1 VRPAFRFILAVLSA
15 LVVAHGAGECLRG
28 QSVTSDPLYVNWRNY
43 YIAAD
48 GNNYHMMPNIHD
60 MAWKAVPILR
70 AFVYDYE
77 LTRDISRI
85 AAVIDRLEYMYSHRL
100 PNYQGDLGWVEAGYG
115 PPADGTEH
123 PSDSA
128 RILRCF
134 LHLADVV
141 LRDPQLSGYEPYA
154 NKYIALGAEHYD
166 RFRPYFSEVDPAQG
180 SGSVQRWPTYNPP
193 GSRPG
198 ETMGNNK
205 EADYARFLL
214 RMYDLTGQQKYLDD
228 AMAIGEWFKSQCRLD
243 VGADAYWWHYWD
255 PAGSW
260 DAGPYAGWAHW
271 TWTDH
276 KGGYSSLCASM
287 VARLF
292 NRGVVY
298 STEDMQRYVNSQLLL
313 AWQGDHDPPTFWLN
327 DGTMPDYSRGFYGSL
342 CPALIRY
349 TGMTPAGYPT
359 LDSLMQEIWDADGR
373 GNRWSDLGR
382 APTYLMWQ
390 YGSVIP
396 GGPAAVSWTGQV
408 NHGPAGE
415 VSTALDAGGVY
426 SRIGGLR
433 RVQVTFASPLS
444 GYVEQAAALSI
455 VGQVNG
461 NQSSRISGHWLNA
474 ARTVLTVQLSS
485 DLPDGDIYTVSLASQ
500 VRNLAEQ
507 RASGVTSLELKV
519 LAGDVDG
526 SGRVTAADMRAVRMQ
541 AGRPVDATTARFDVD
556 RSGAISTADMLAV
569 RNRVGAALP

>member
-1 VRPAFRFILAVLSA
+1 MRSAVCSIVAALLALAAMFCSA
-15 LVVAHGAGECLRG
+15 DDALAQG
-28 QSVTSDPLYVNWRNY
+28 VTSDPLFVNWRNY

-48 GNNYHMMPNIHD
+48 GSNYHMMPNVHD
-60 MAWKAVPILR
+60 TAWKAVPILH

-85 AAVIDRLEYMYSHRL
+85 PAVIDRLEYMYSHRL
-100 PNYQGDLGWVEAGYG
+100 PNYEGDLGWVEAGYG

-134 LHLADVV
+134 LHLAEVV
-141 LRDPQLSGYEPYA
+141 LGDPQLSGYAPYA

-193 GSRPG
+193 DTRAG

-228 AMAIGEWFKSQCRLD
+228 AMAIGEWFKSQCRLNTT
-243 VGADAYWWHYWD
+243 ADAYWWHYWD

-276 KGGYSSLCASM
+276 KGGYSSLCVSM
-287 VARLF
+287 VTRLF
-292 NRGVVY
+292 DRGLVY
-298 STEDMQRYVNSQLLL
+298 SNEDMQRYVNSQLLL
-313 AWQGDHDPPTFWLN
+313 AWQGDHNPPTFWLN
-327 DGTMPDYSRGFYGSL
+327 DGSIPDYSRAFYGSL
-342 CPALIRY
+342 YPALIRY
-349 TGMTPAGYPT
+349 TAMTPAGYST
-359 LDSLMQEIWDADGR
+359 LDSLMQEIWDTEGR

-382 APTYLMWQ
+382 GPTYLLWQ
-390 YGSVIP
+390 YGSAIP

-408 NHGPAGE
+408 NHGAAGE

-433 RVQVTFASPLS
+433 RIRVTFASGLS

-455 VGQVNG
+455 VGHVNG
-461 NQSSRISGHWLNA
+461 NQSSRIGGHWLDA
-474 ARTVLTVQLSS
+474 ARTVLTVELNS
-485 DLPDGDIYTVSLASQ
+485 DLPEGDIYTISLSSQ

-507 RASGVTSLELKV
+507 PASGQTVVSLKV

-556 RSGAISTADMLAV
+556 RSGVISMADLLAV
-569 RNRVGAALP
+569 RSRVGAALP